1 MHSHAMS
8 ALKIYLIYDRV
19 SETWNWGRYN
29 CIHCNFN
36 RKCVTW
42 KIYNL
47 IPRCSIEK
55 EPASPKKKASSRT
68 DGLITRSVAEIYV
81 FVINVNKL
89 ANVWLIKA
97 LKFREFR
104 PKDVYPLSHGH
115 FFWECEGMLLRL
127 FLCIVSIES
136 VHIIWRVIWMVVI
149 IDHFL
154 LFSLL
159 LLLKFYELYVFHWFF
174 VAAKCIV
181 CINLHDVVFRFILLS
196 ISDQTLN
203 VVLRLF
209 RLWWRDVGWPLV
221 EIRLR
226 FLFWVLSF
234 IVKIIKSG
242 SKDYCSNKSSKTS
255 ELMNDTWA
263 CKVFKSHFC

>member
-19 SETWNWGRYN
+19 SETWNWSWYN
-29 CIHCNFN
+29 SIHCNFN

-47 IPRCSIEK
+47 IPRCTIKK

-89 ANVWLIKA
+89 ANVWLIEA

-104 PKDVYPLSHGH
+104 SKDVYSLSQGH
-115 FFWECEGMLLRL
+115 LLRESEGMLLWL
-127 FLCIVSIES
+127 FFCSVCIES
-136 VHIIWRVIWMVVI
+136 VHIIWRVVWMVVFI
-149 IDHFL
+149 NHFL

-181 CINLHDVVFRFILLS
+181 CINPHDFVFRFILLS

-209 RLWWRDVGWPLV
+209 GLW
-221 EIRLR
+221 
-226 FLFWVLSF
+226 
-234 IVKIIKSG
+234 
-242 SKDYCSNKSSKTS
+242 
-255 ELMNDTWA
+255 
-263 CKVFKSHFC
+263 